1 MPDTR
6 ARRGKRERDIGIPDT
21 VLALDY
27 GERRIGVAVGNGITR
42 TSTPLETLTAGNG
55 IPDWQRLDALIR
67 EWRPALLVVGLP
79 GTPDGSEHPLARRI
93 QAFCDRLR
101 ARYALPV
108 RQVDE
113 QFSSAEAESHLKSR
127 RREGRRGRI
136 RKEDIDAVAAA
147 VFLEHWLAQETAS

>member
-6 ARRGKRERDIGIPDT
+6 TRRVKRERDIGIPDT

-27 GERRIGVAVGNGITR
+27 GEKRIGVAVGNGITR
-42 TSTPLETLTAGNG
+42 TSTPLETLTASNG

-67 EWRPALLVVGLP
+67 EWQPALLVVGLP
-79 GTPDGSEHPLARRI
+79 GTPDDSEHPLARRI

-147 VFLEHWLAQETAS
+147 VFLEHWLAQEIAS

>member
-6 ARRGKRERDIGIPDT
+6 TLRRKRDQDIGTPGT
-21 VLALDY
+21 VFGLDY
-27 GERRIGVAVGNGITR
+27 GEKRIGVAVGNGVTR
-42 TSTPLETLTAGNG
+42 TGTPLETLPARNG
-55 IPDWQRLDALIR
+55 IPDWQRLDTLIR
-67 EWRPALLVVGLP
+67 EWQPTLLVVGLP

-113 QFSSAEAESHLKSR
+113 QFSSAEAESHLKSQ

-136 RKEDIDAVAAA
+136 RKEDVDAVAAA
-147 VFLEHWLAQETAS
+147 VFLEHWLAQEIVS